1 MKKIRYMGLD
11 LAWAPRN
18 SSGGAVMEPTDDGGV
33 RLVSTA
39 HLRTHEDVLAW
50 IARNRGRHQAIMAV
64 NAPIIVENGS
74 GRRPCDDLLAQH
86 FARYQIDDHQ
96 VNIVS
101 AGHPR
106 TMGRAMM
113 RMGFDPDPQA
123 ESDRVVETFT
133 QPAQVL
139 LCNLDR
145 PVKLKHGPIGARK
158 EAAATYRL
166 LLTQNLAVARPS
178 LESSPALRG
187 LIEPD
192 LGDLNGTRLGEL
204 EDKLE
209 AVLCAYIAAYLD
221 LRGPEDCAF
230 LGDLYEG
237 YVLLPTSAGGTPVP
251 QEPVA

>member
-1 MKKIRYMGLD
+1 
-11 LAWAPRN
+11 
-18 SSGGAVMEPTDDGGV
+18 MEPTEDGAV

-50 IARNRGRHQAIMAV
+50 IARNRGRHQAILAV
-64 NAPIIVENGS
+64 NAPIIVENS
-74 GRRPCDDLLAQH
+74 AGRRPCDDQLAQH
-86 FARYQIDDHQ
+86 FAKYQIDDHQ

-123 ESDRVVETFT
+123 EGDRVVETFT

-139 LCNLDR
+139 LFNLDR
-145 PVKLKHGPIGARK
+145 PVRLKHGPIGARK
-158 EAAATYRL
+158 D
-166 LLTQNLAVARPS
+166 AVARYRELITVNLPEAVPP
-178 LESSPALRG
+178 LESSPTLRG
-187 LIEPD
+187 LLERD
-192 LGDLNGTRLGEL
+192 LGALNGTRLGEL
-204 EDKLE
+204 EDKID

-237 YVLLPTSAGGTPVP
+237 YVLLPTSASVNRG
-251 QEPVA
+251 